1 LKKRTVLG
9 IVIGLSIGYMFA
21 SLLHVQSFGAEHATI
36 VVPDDFPT
44 IQEAINKARSGD
56 TIHIKASTFRENVF
70 VNKSISLIGENRY
83 NTVIDGSELGTVIK
97 VTASNVSI
105 ANLTVRNAGSLIGDS
120 GIELSGVDNCSID
133 GNVLIENGNIGIM
146 LHQSIGNA
154 VIANIVKET
163 GRSGIIVYS
172 SNNNTVSGNTV
183 QNASEYGIVL
193 QNSSYCDVTGN
204 IVTCCYEGI
213 VLVASNR
220 NSVCLN
226 TVTESASHGI
236 RLDDPSDYNT
246 FAENTLANNN
256 GYGFWMWFSSYN
268 LFYHN
273 LCNNSKNVL
282 VLSAPAYGYNST
294 NAWDNGYPSGGNY
307 WSDYEGQD
315 LCTGPYQNETGSDGI
330 GDTPYVIDEYN
341 KDLYPLMTLV
351 VIEYPSTM
359 TLLSAL
365 VFATFLIVAGK
376 KKLEKHDH

>member
-1 LKKRTVLG
+1 MLRELLG
-9 IVIGLSIGYMFA
+9 IGIALLLGCMFA
-21 SLLHVQSFGAEHATI
+21 SLLYVQSFGRELATI

-44 IQEAINKARSGD
+44 IQEAINKAGPGD
-56 TIHIKASTFRENVF
+56 TIYIRAGTYHENVL
-70 VNKSISLIGENRY
+70 VNKSVSVIGEDRY
-83 NTVIDGSELGTVIK
+83 NTVIDGSGLGTVIG
-97 VTASNVSI
+97 VGASNVSI
-105 ANLTVRNAGSLIGDS
+105 ANLTVINAGFSIEDS
-120 GIELSGVDNCSID
+120 GIELSGAENCSIN
-133 GNVLIENGNIGIM
+133 GNVLIENGNNGIM
-146 LHQSIGNA
+146 LYQSICNA
-154 VIANIVKET
+154 VIANIVEET
-163 GRSGIIVYS
+163 GQSGIILYG

-183 QNASEYGIVL
+183 RNASDYGIVL
-193 QNSSYCDVTGN
+193 QDSFYCHVIENTVARN
-204 IVTCCYEGI
+204 YEGI
-213 VLVASNR
+213 ALLASNE
-220 NSVCLN
+220 NSVCRN
-226 TVTESASHGI
+226 TVTESVSHGI

-268 LFYHN
+268 LFCHN

-307 WSDYEGQD
+307 WSDYDGQD

-341 KDLYPLMTLV
+341 KDLFPLMTLV
-351 VIEYPSTM
+351 VIEYPSTV

-365 VFATFLIVAGK
+365 VFAAFLIVAGK

>member
-1 LKKRTVLG
+1 
-9 IVIGLSIGYMFA
+9 
-21 SLLHVQSFGAEHATI
+21 
-36 VVPDDFPT
+36 
-44 IQEAINKARSGD
+44 
-56 TIHIKASTFRENVF
+56 
-70 VNKSISLIGENRY
+70 
-83 NTVIDGSELGTVIK
+83 
-97 VTASNVSI
+97 
-105 ANLTVRNAGSLIGDS
+105 
-120 GIELSGVDNCSID
+120 
-133 GNVLIENGNIGIM
+133 M

-154 VIANIVKET
+154 LIGNIVKET

-193 QNSSYCDVTGN
+193 QNSSYCNVTGN
-204 IVTCCYEGI
+204 IAICCYEGI
-213 VLVASNR
+213 VLLASNR

-307 WSDYEGQD
+307 WSNYEGQD

-330 GDTPYVIDEYN
+330 GDTPYVIDEHN

-351 VIEYPSTM
+351 VIEYPSTV

-365 VFATFLIVAGK
+365 VFATFLIVAGARANPRSGAQFPSRGIQT
-376 KKLEKHDH
+376 